1 MNYYAITSEF
11 YISINQYTLGSE
23 KLFSAL
29 KNNNLSLI
37 ELINY
42 SYLNLF
48 LNITIIESINFLS
61 QITIVN
67 SFG

>member
-11 YISINQYTLGSE
+11 YISINHYILGSK
-23 KLFSAL
+23 KLFSAAL
-29 KNNNLSLI
+29 KNYNLSLI

-48 LNITIIESINFLS
+48 LNITN
-61 QITIVN
+61 
-67 SFG
+67 